1 MAAAQPHIYSGQDF
15 SLQRDKN
22 RFVLPPQFRKTLKAS
37 NGDEKGS
44 MLLVKHDRW
53 ECLVGFGASRI
64 AELAAQLD
72 REEELAARA
81 GREFDKEKRSLD
93 LYTFEEVPFDG
104 SGRFVLPENLSAMA
118 SIDDQIFFQGG
129 GAFFTAW
136 SPAELEKMGPE
147 WKNAKAACAS
157 LAAKELKK
165 ARKS

>member
-22 RFVLPPQFRKTLKAS
+22 RFVLPPQFRKTLRES
-37 NGDEKGS
+37 NGGKNS

-64 AELAAQLD
+64 AELSAQLD
-72 REEELAARA
+72 REEELAAKA

-104 SGRFVLPENLSAMA
+104 SGRFVLPDNLAAMA
-118 SIDDQIFFQGG
+118 AIENQVFFQGG
-129 GAFFTAW
+129 GTFFTVW
-136 SPAELEKMGPE
+136 SPAELEKLGPD

-165 ARKS
+165 AGKA